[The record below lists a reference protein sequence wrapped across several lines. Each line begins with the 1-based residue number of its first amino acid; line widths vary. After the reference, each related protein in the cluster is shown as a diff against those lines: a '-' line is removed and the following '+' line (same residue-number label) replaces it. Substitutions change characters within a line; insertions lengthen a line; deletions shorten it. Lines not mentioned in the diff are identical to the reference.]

1 MSLRLGRILARMRIR
16 LFLMA
21 NVLQYSMPRTG
32 STLIRRILYSV
43 FPDLEQPSQHPPF
56 KQYCHEDTLVI
67 SCRHP
72 LDVLLSL
79 IRVDGSGCPYEMGR
93 LANGTIKNYLTN
105 LELQY
110 DYYFKDLKK
119 HRGNK
124 LKLKYE
130 KFWNNY
136 DYVFDNFETFFG
148 IKIDKHKRNSIAEEC
163 GIENSKKI
171 QAKLKNFDCVDN
183 KTKIHGN
190 HIVTPEPFGYR
201 KVLTGDQIDLL
212 KHKLHDPIQEWKQI

>member
-1 MSLRLGRILARMRIR
+1 
-16 LFLMA
+16 
-21 NVLQYSMPRTG
+21 MPRTG

-79 IRVDGSGCPYEMGR
+79 IRVDGSEDVYKK
-93 LANGTIKNYLTN
+93 GTLSDKWISNYLTN

-148 IKIDKHKRNSIAEEC
+148 IKIDKPKRDGIVQEC

-171 QAKLKNFDCVDN
+171 QAKLKNFDHIDS

-190 HIVTPEPFGYR
+190 HIMTPEPFGYK
-201 KVLTGDQIDLL
+201 KVLTDEQIDVL
-212 KHKLHDPIQEWKQI
+212 KDKLHDPI